1 MVLLGT
7 HLSFENAQQGENTMS
22 NSKSRT
28 TQISRDE
35 ALIAGV
41 EKHLSGVTL
50 TLSGQALTT
59 KQIVSELQDL
69 IDAANAVEPA
79 RAAWQAAVAAEKAQQ
94 ASSQEF
100 LVALRQAVLAMFRSQ
115 PDVLADFSLTAP
127 KKRPKLTSA
136 QAALKAARSKATRV
150 ARGTLGPVARQ
161 QIKGNVSSI
170 QIVPQTA
177 PVVTTNGSSV
187 TPLIKA

>member
-136 QAALKAARSKATRV
+136 QAALNAARSKATRV